1 MSLRDLAKR
10 HLAKTACPTLSQPGH
25 YRGVPAGQNGSSPY
39 SSKGSAVPRSVP
51 GGTANR
57 DAGTVCPAGTMREG
71 GTNGTLGTVGTVGT
85 SGTVGTRNP
94 IYDPVHLQREA
105 YRRNAKAAREGITD
119 RFCGCG
125 HLATF
130 AWPGDDGRD
139 VWMCGECIP
148 TRGRA

>member
-25 YRGVPAGQNGSSPY
+25 YRGVPAGQNGSTPY
-39 SSKGSAVPRSVP
+39 SSKDSAVPRSVP

-57 DAGTVCPAGTMREG
+57 DAGTVRPAGTMRDG
-71 GTNGTLGTVGTVGT
+71 GTNGTLGTVGT
-85 SGTVGTRNP
+85 SGTVGTRTP
-94 IYDPVHLQREA
+94 IYDPAHLQREA
-105 YRRNAKAAREGITD
+105 DRRNATAARQGKTD
-119 RFCGCG
+119 RFCRCG

-130 AWPGDDGRD
+130 AWPGDYGRD
-139 VWMCGECIP
+139 VWMCGECLP